1 MIDVTWLSMTFI
13 ILPGCHADIGGG
25 SHEDDVD
32 TSLSNIT
39 LRWMIRECF
48 LAKTGILFDTD
59 LLDDLGLVLEELES
73 NPQDVQTYDI
83 PGTDPSTGTLNE
95 AGPVGLRPAKDIKD
109 AAAQIYDQLLRQK
122 FWNSSPC
129 SAHIRREMA
138 RGFVCDRR
146 YLPGYR
152 DFLLAYGFS
161 IQA

>member
-59 LLDDLGLVLEELES
+59 LLDDLGLVLKELES
-73 NPQDVQTYDI
+73 NPQDVQTHDI
-83 PGTDPSTGTLNE
+83 LGTDPSAGTLNE

-122 FWNSSPC
+122 FWWVLELIPMLSTYQKGDGSWFRLRSSV
-129 SAHIRREMA
+129 SSWI
-138 RGFVCDRR
+138 
-146 YLPGYR
+146 
-152 DFLLAYGFS
+152 S
-161 IQA
+161 